1 MGVDELQALHFLDL
15 VTQWEI
21 NSSRIL
27 RNIAGLALET
37 WNGETEMTETRPLSE
52 DAPNTSVN
60 QNVLSGSSAGHLALV
75 PTWLPL
81 DVVPDTGYNS
91 AGSGGDGMAVGLI
104 SSTPTAVFMPSNAA
118 IAGPYSEADAHQG
131 NDALINQHVTE
142 MAGLGGAGGSGNL
155 ALGGGGNAVNHAG
168 TGGNGTFIG
177 GIVSSDVG
185 VFAPVNT
192 AVAAGPGSIAH
203 ADQTNNAA
211 FLQGGTQ
218 IGGVGGSGGDHNIAG
233 GGAASPGSAVVFTGD
248 NYAGH
253 GGDGHFIGSMVD
265 VNVAIFSPINIAVGA
280 AGGSAEAHQT
290 NNAIFDQGGVQIAGI
305 GGNGGGFNMSSDTIF
320 TGNQMGGGGGD
331 GYSNGSL
338 VDVNL
343 GYYHP
348 INIAVPAGGTADA
361 LQIDHVL
368 TDQHT
373 LQMAGV
379 GGLGG
384 DGNLSG
390 AHSALVDDILH
401 SLHT

>member
-1 MGVDELQALHFLDL
+1 
-15 VTQWEI
+15 
-21 NSSRIL
+21 
-27 RNIAGLALET
+27 
-37 WNGETEMTETRPLSE
+37 MTETRPLSE
-52 DAPNTSVN
+52 DAPSASVN
-60 QNVLSGSSAGHLALV
+60 QNLLSGSAAGHLALV

-81 DVVPDTGYNS
+81 DVVPDAGYNS
-91 AGSGGDGMAVGLI
+91 AGSGGDGVAYGLI

-118 IAGPYSEADAHQG
+118 MAGPYSEADAHQG
-131 NDALINQHVTE
+131 NDALINQHATE
-142 MAGLGGAGGSGNL
+142 MAGIGGNGGAGNLAMGGGSG
-155 ALGGGGNAVNHAG
+155 GNHAG
-168 TGGNGTFIG
+168 VGGNGFFIG
-177 GIVSSDVG
+177 GIVSTDVG

-218 IGGVGGSGGDHNIAG
+218 MGGIGGSGGDHNVAGG
-233 GGAASPGSAVVFTGD
+233 GGAASPGTAITFTGD

-265 VNVAIFSPINIAVGA
+265 VNVAIFSPINIAIGA

-320 TGNQMGGGGGD
+320 TGNHAGGGGGD
-331 GYSNGSL
+331 GYSNGAL

-361 LQIDHVL
+361 VQIDHVL

-373 LQMAGV
+373 LQMAGL

-384 DGNLSG
+384 DGNVSG